1 MATGSQ
7 AAAKARLQAANYR
20 TGRPQFETRC
30 DSCAH
35 CTEGG
40 TVQLTFRVRCKPD
53 EKQAGRIYTLQQRE
67 LEITLTP
74 PADGQMDM
82 EKAA

>member
-35 CTEGG
+35 CTAGG
-40 TVQLTFRVRCKPD
+40 TG
-53 EKQAGRIYTLQQRE
+53 KQHGRYCENHRAGVKTHGVCDHWARRSAQR
-67 LEITLTP
+67 
-74 PADGQMDM
+74 
-82 EKAA
+82 